1 MKMALLRLAP
11 LQAFD
16 DVFSMPKPR
25 RGKKRIG
32 VPQPHGVKKSFDNY
46 RFEYG
51 ITNPNGKDLARI
63 DFFSGEVKVGQ
74 TLFGDAIAPGSF
86 ASLMQDEIDLFF
98 PLTHFANILNLL
110 QTQKSLS
117 LFVDVDP
124 DSHQV
129 TGGGIMAVGSRK
141 NR

>member
-1 MKMALLRLAP
+1 
-11 LQAFD
+11 
-16 DVFSMPKPR
+16 MPEPER
-25 RGKKRIG
+25 
-32 VPQPHGVKKSFDNY
+32 VKKSFDNY

-51 ITNPNGKDLARI
+51 ITNTTGKDLARI
-63 DFFSGEVKVGQ
+63 DFFSGDVKVGQ
-74 TLFGDAIAPGSF
+74 TLFGGAIAPGSF

-117 LFVDVDP
+117 LFVDLDP

-129 TGGGIMAVGSRK
+129 TGGGIMAAGSRK